1 MPPKRARRGSPSAAA
16 LSAGDRLK
24 RAKLTGNDYYS
35 AWGWVGTEVHDPAH
49 ITTEHRLATCGLSK
63 RSPWPLCA
71 NKYALAS
78 QSEAERPKAKVE
90 ERAAGGELQ
99 EDIIVISD
107 DELPSCSNRECK
119 ANPFCL
125 NYLGQEKWEDEGM
138 FGYLTKYDHY
148 LKLNLFRQSP
158 KGLHES
164 SEPRRESHC
173 THKGT

>member
-1 MPPKRARRGSPSAAA
+1 MPPKRARRGSPSTAA

-35 AWGWVGTEVHDPAH
+35 AWGWVGTEVHDPAL

-71 NKYALAS
+71 NKYALAN
-78 QSEAERPKAKVE
+78 QSEVVAERPKTKVE
-90 ERAAGGELQ
+90 EVAAGGELQ

-107 DELPSCSNRECK
+107 DDIPSCSNKECK
-119 ANPFCL
+119 VNPFCL

-138 FGYLTKYDHY
+138 SNYTLKCDRY
-148 LKLNLFRQSP
+148 LKEMF
-158 KGLHES
+158 
-164 SEPRRESHC
+164 
-173 THKGT
+173 